1 MRGGKFPKEGK
12 EEVESPNMA
21 TQLAGGKSGPYRALG
36 VQNSCPLSPAAS
48 VSHWGEIAQTGS
60 VGKGAGPACSSG
72 SPEGGAAGPS
82 LGSEPGTPCSE
93 QDKGTERLSHPL

>member
-12 EEVESPNMA
+12 EEVESPNIA
-21 TQLAGGKSGPYRALG
+21 TQLGGGQVRAIQGSGA
-36 VQNSCPLSPAAS
+36 QNSCPLSPAAS

-60 VGKGAGPACSSG
+60 VGKGAGPACSPG